1 MLVMTSADQVRRVLQ
16 DAHHDDIVIED
27 LDDGGALVR
36 DPHLTAADDVRRFP
50 VSETLARCADLLAD
64 SGFAV
69 AMVRDARGVYLN
81 AR

>member
-1 MLVMTSADQVRRVLQ
+1 MLAMTSADQVRRVLQ

-36 DPHLTAADDVRRFP
+36 DPHLMIVDDVRRFP
-50 VSETLARCADLLAD
+50 VSETLARCADLLSE

-69 AMVRDARGVYLN
+69 AMVRDERGVYLN